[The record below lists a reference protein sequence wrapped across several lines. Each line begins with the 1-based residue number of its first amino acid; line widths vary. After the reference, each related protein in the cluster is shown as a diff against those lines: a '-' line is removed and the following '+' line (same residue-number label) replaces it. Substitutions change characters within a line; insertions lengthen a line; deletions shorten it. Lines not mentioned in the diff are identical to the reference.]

1 MPHTCI
7 PHTLAQG
14 MPIACIQEIGV
25 VRCPTV
31 LKTSTFSC
39 KDGENTFYVRITITK
54 GLFCITNVE
63 KFLYTNNTWGGHC
76 AKKKD
81 KFL

>member
-7 PHTLAQG
+7 THTLAQG

-63 KFLYTNNTWGGHC
+63 KILYTNNTLGALC
-76 AKKKD
+76 KKER
-81 KFL
+81 